1 MENEKMSGQPT
12 EPQNESDISKET
24 KVGEQVKSTD
34 QPAELE
40 SEATPLVSANEAQ
53 SDSVDE
59 LAPEVASEPEVSSEP
74 EVEQEPVVA
83 SVPEVSTEPESEEEL
98 VVASEPE
105 VSTEPESE
113 QEPEASSE
121 ESTDS
126 LDSEAEKSA
135 ETFYQ
140 DIRQKAE
147 EFVLQPDWAYVSNE
161 LANLAL
167 KISEGPEPDAEG
179 SKQAIAAFQ
188 TLRDEFEARKKA
200 HYEELNQKRADNLE
214 RKKKI
219 LKQLSDLIEA
229 QNWTATKEIRSIQQ
243 QWEQIKLLPASE
255 VDALNKRF
263 DGLLEEFENHKVDRL
278 VKKLQKEEEN
288 LTLKLLLLEK
298 IQDLNGKADQ
308 ASADFVALNDE
319 LQDLQNQWRKVGRV
333 PLDRNQHT
341 WDQFYAALDQFSEL
355 RYKHDASYRNSVEK
369 ALQKKQKLIKEA
381 ESLLDMEDLAEAA
394 RRVNKLHKLWKKTG
408 NLPQKEEN
416 ELWDTFKAATD
427 AFNDKKSEN
436 LEELRAIEQKNYE
449 LKLALIQQA
458 ISIKEADNSENGHQ
472 KMQDLMAEWKKI
484 GPVPRKKSSKIWKQ
498 FKEVMDEF
506 YNQRR
511 EHFKDVRKEHK
522 ENLKKKNEIIEQ
534 LNALA
539 DHDDPAIAV
548 QEAKKLQDTFKEIG
562 HVPIKLKNKVW
573 KDYREVCDKIYGN
586 YRSSGT
592 DLGMERKL
600 ASEGLD
606 PSTRKQVI
614 TSQKKLDAAMK
625 TITALEAEIIQ
636 FQEAKTYFKPTNK
649 GNALLDDLDNKIA
662 TAKNKLDQKHAEA
675 YELKKSIDLL
685 KNKGS
690 E

>member
-1 MENEKMSGQPT
+1 MENEKMSGQST

-24 KVGEQVKSTD
+24 KVDEQVKSTD
-34 QPAELE
+34 QPAEQE
-40 SEATPLVSANEAQ
+40 SEVTQLGSFTEAQ
-53 SDSVDE
+53 SESADE
-59 LAPEVASEPEVSSEP
+59 LAPEVSSEP
-74 EVEQEPVVA
+74 E
-83 SVPEVSTEPESEEEL
+83 
-98 VVASEPE
+98 
-105 VSTEPESE
+105 
-113 QEPEASSE
+113 ASSK
-121 ESTDS
+121 ESTVS
-126 LDSEAEKSA
+126 PDSEAEESA

-147 EFVLQPDWAYVSNE
+147 EFVLQPDWAFVSNE

-167 KISEGPEPDAEG
+167 KMSEGPDPDTEG
-179 SKQAIAAFQ
+179 AKQAIAAFQ

-229 QNWTATKEIRSIQQ
+229 ENWTATKEIRSIQQ

-263 DGLLEEFENHKVDRL
+263 DSLLEEFENHKVDRL

-308 ASADFVALNDE
+308 ASADFAALNDE

-341 WDQFYAALDQFSEL
+341 WDQFYAALNQFSEL
-355 RYKHDASYRNSVEK
+355 RYKHDTSYRNSVEK

-408 NLPQKEEN
+408 NLPQREEN

-458 ISIKEADNSENGHQ
+458 ISIKEVDSSENGHQ

-522 ENLKKKNEIIEQ
+522 ENLKKKNEIIDQ

-548 QEAKKLQDTFKEIG
+548 QEAKKLQDIFKEIG

-606 PSTRKQVI
+606 SSTRKEVI

-625 TITALEAEIIQ
+625 MITALEAEIIQ

-662 TAKNKLDQKHAEA
+662 AAKNKLDQKHAEA

>member
-12 EPQNESDISKET
+12 EPQNESDISKEK
-24 KVGEQVKSTD
+24 KVVEPVKSTD
-34 QPAELE
+34 QPAEQE
-40 SEATPLVSANEAQ
+40 SDVTQLGSASEAQ
-53 SDSVDE
+53 SESADE
-59 LAPEVASEPEVSSEP
+59 PAPEVSS
-74 EVEQEPVVA
+74 
-83 SVPEVSTEPESEEEL
+83 
-98 VVASEPE
+98 
-105 VSTEPESE
+105 
-113 QEPEASSE
+113 EPEASSE
-121 ESTDS
+121 ESTVS
-126 LDSEAEKSA
+126 PDSEAEESA

-167 KISEGPEPDAEG
+167 KMSEGPEPDTEG
-179 SKQAIAAFQ
+179 AKQAIAAFQ

-263 DGLLEEFENHKVDRL
+263 DSLLEEFENHKVDRL

-308 ASADFVALNDE
+308 GSADFAALNDE

-355 RYKHDASYRNSVEK
+355 RYKHDATYRNSVEK

-458 ISIKEADNSENGHQ
+458 ISIKEADSSENGHQ
-472 KMQDLMAEWKKI
+472 KMQDLMTEWKKI

-606 PSTRKQVI
+606 PSTRKEVI

-662 TAKNKLDQKHAEA
+662 VAKNKLDQKHAEA

>member
-1 MENEKMSGQPT
+1 MENEKMSGQST

-24 KVGEQVKSTD
+24 KVDEQVKSTD
-34 QPAELE
+34 KPVEQE
-40 SEATPLVSANEAQ
+40 SEVTELGSVKEAQ
-53 SDSVDE
+53 SESADE
-59 LAPEVASEPEVSSEP
+59 LAPEVSSEP
-74 EVEQEPVVA
+74 E
-83 SVPEVSTEPESEEEL
+83 
-98 VVASEPE
+98 
-105 VSTEPESE
+105 
-113 QEPEASSE
+113 ASSK
-121 ESTDS
+121 ESTVS
-126 LDSEAEKSA
+126 PDSEAEESA

-147 EFVLQPDWAYVSNE
+147 EFVLQPDWAFVSNE

-167 KISEGPEPDAEG
+167 KMSEGPDPDTEG
-179 SKQAIAAFQ
+179 AKQAIAAFQ

-263 DGLLEEFENHKVDRL
+263 DSLLEEFENHKVDRL

-308 ASADFVALNDE
+308 ASADFAALNDE

-341 WDQFYAALDQFSEL
+341 WDQFYAALNQFSEL
-355 RYKHDASYRNSVEK
+355 RYKHDTSYRNSVEK

-408 NLPQKEEN
+408 NLPQREEN

-458 ISIKEADNSENGHQ
+458 ISIKEVDSSENGHQ

-522 ENLKKKNEIIEQ
+522 ENLKKKNEIIDQ

-548 QEAKKLQDTFKEIG
+548 QEAKKLQDIFKEIG

-606 PSTRKQVI
+606 SSTRKEVI

-625 TITALEAEIIQ
+625 MITALEAEIIQ

-662 TAKNKLDQKHAEA
+662 AAKNKLDQKHAEA

>member
-12 EPQNESDISKET
+12 ETQNESDISKET
-24 KVGEQVKSTD
+24 KVDEQVKSSD
-34 QPAELE
+34 QPVEQE
-40 SEATPLVSANEAQ
+40 SDATQLGSENKDQ
-53 SDSVDE
+53 SESTDE
-59 LAPEVASEPEVSSEP
+59 LAPEVTSEPEAKQEPETASEPEVSSE
-74 EVEQEPVVA
+74 
-83 SVPEVSTEPESEEEL
+83 
-98 VVASEPE
+98 
-105 VSTEPESE
+105 
-113 QEPEASSE
+113 
-121 ESTDS
+121 ESTVYP
-126 LDSEAEKSA
+126 DSEAEESA
-135 ETFYQ
+135 EAFYQ

-147 EFVLQPDWAYVSNE
+147 EFVLEPDWAYVSNE

-167 KISEGPEPDAEG
+167 KMSEGPEPDTEG
-179 SKQAIAAFQ
+179 AKQAIAAFQ

-200 HYEELNQKRADNLE
+200 YYEELNQKRADNLE

-219 LKQLSDLIEA
+219 LKQLSGLIEA

-255 VDALNKRF
+255 IDALNKRF
-263 DGLLEEFENHKVDRL
+263 DSLLEEFENHKVDRL

-308 ASADFVALNDE
+308 ASSDFAALNDE

-416 ELWDTFKAATD
+416 ELWDIFKVATD

-458 ISIKEADNSENGHQ
+458 ISIKEADNSENDHQ

-484 GPVPRKKSSKIWKQ
+484 GPVPRKRSSKIWKQ

-522 ENLKKKNEIIEQ
+522 ENLKKKNEILEQ

-539 DHDDPAIAV
+539 DHDDPARAV

-562 HVPIKLKNKVW
+562 YVPIKLKNKVW

-600 ASEGLD
+600 ASEGLN
-606 PSTRKQVI
+606 PSTRKEVI
-614 TSQKKLDAAMK
+614 SSQKKLDAAMK

-662 TAKNKLDQKHAEA
+662 MAKNKLDQKHAEA

>member
-1 MENEKMSGQPT
+1 MANLKSTVAKSKSVILDFALITNYRKGRLVNDLERYKHMENEKISGKIT
-12 EPQNESDISKET
+12 ELQNESDSSKVV
-24 KVGEQVKSTD
+24 KDVEQ
-34 QPAELE
+34 AESKGQSGLNE
-40 SEATPLVSANEAQ
+40 LGSSLLIHANEAQ
-53 SDSVDE
+53 TESEVE
-59 LAPEVASEPEVSSEP
+59 LELDTASESKVTDHSESALESKVSSDNNSLE
-74 EVEQEPVVA
+74 
-83 SVPEVSTEPESEEEL
+83 SV
-98 VVASEPE
+98 
-105 VSTEPESE
+105 
-113 QEPEASSE
+113 
-121 ESTDS
+121 
-126 LDSEAEKSA
+126 

-140 DIRQKAE
+140 EICQKAE
-147 EFVLQPDWAYVSNE
+147 EFVLQPDWAFVSNE
-161 LANLAL
+161 LASLAL
-167 KISEGPEPDAEG
+167 KISEGPEPDSEG
-179 SKQAIAAFQ
+179 AKQAIAAFQ
-188 TLRDEFEARKKA
+188 ILRDEFDDRKKT
-200 HYEELNQKRADNLE
+200 HYEELNKKRADNLE

-219 LKQLSDLIEA
+219 LKKLSDLIET

-243 QWEQIKLLPASE
+243 LWEQIKLLPASE

-263 DGLLEEFENHKVDRL
+263 DSLIQEFENHKVDRL

-298 IQDLNGKADQ
+298 IKELNGKADH
-308 ASADFVALNDE
+308 ASADFAVLNTE

-341 WDQFYAALDQFSEL
+341 WDQFYATLDQFNEL
-355 RYKHDASYRNSVEK
+355 RYKHDASFRNSVEK

-416 ELWDTFKAATD
+416 ELWDAFKAATD

-449 LKLALIQQA
+449 LKLALVRQA
-458 ISIKEADNSENGHQ
+458 ISIKDADNSDNGHQ

-498 FKEVMDEF
+498 FKDIMDDF

-511 EHFKDVRKEHK
+511 EHFKDVRKTHK
-522 ENLKKKNEIIEQ
+522 ENLKKKNELLEQ
-534 LNALA
+534 LNLLVG
-539 DHDDPAIAV
+539 HDDPAVAV
-548 QEAKKLQDTFKEIG
+548 QEAKKLQEMFKEIG
-562 HVPIKLKNKVW
+562 HVPIKLKNKIW

-586 YRSSGT
+586 YRFSGP
-592 DLGMERKL
+592 DLGMDRKL
-600 ASEGLD
+600 TSEGLD
-606 PSTRKQVI
+606 PSTRKEVI
-614 TSQKKLDAAMK
+614 GIQKKLDAALK
-625 TITALEAEIIQ
+625 AISALEAEIIQ

-675 YELKKSIDLL
+675 FELKKTIDLL

>member
-12 EPQNESDISKET
+12 EPQNESDISKEK
-24 KVGEQVKSTD
+24 KVVEPVKSTD
-34 QPAELE
+34 QPAEQE
-40 SEATPLVSANEAQ
+40 SDVTQLGSASEAQ
-53 SDSVDE
+53 SESADE
-59 LAPEVASEPEVSSEP
+59 PAPEVSS
-74 EVEQEPVVA
+74 
-83 SVPEVSTEPESEEEL
+83 
-98 VVASEPE
+98 
-105 VSTEPESE
+105 
-113 QEPEASSE
+113 EPEASSE
-121 ESTDS
+121 ESTVS
-126 LDSEAEKSA
+126 PDSEAEESA

-167 KISEGPEPDAEG
+167 KMSEGPEPDTEG
-179 SKQAIAAFQ
+179 AKQAIAAFQ

-263 DGLLEEFENHKVDRL
+263 DSLLEEFENHKVDRL

-308 ASADFVALNDE
+308 GSADFAALNDE

-458 ISIKEADNSENGHQ
+458 ISIKEADSSENGHQ
-472 KMQDLMAEWKKI
+472 KMQDLMTEWKKI

-606 PSTRKQVI
+606 PSTRKEVI

-662 TAKNKLDQKHAEA
+662 VAKNKLDQKHAEA

>member
-1 MENEKMSGQPT
+1 MENEKISGKST
-12 EPQNESDISKET
+12 EPHNESDTPKVAKDIKQVESKRQSKLHEPSSNPLIHANET
-24 KVGEQVKSTD
+24 QLESVVELDFDTASESKVTD
-34 QPAELE
+34 DSEIVLE
-40 SEATPLVSANEAQ
+40 SEASFDNATNL
-53 SDSVDE
+53 SDNNPVESVD
-59 LAPEVASEPEVSSEP
+59 
-74 EVEQEPVVA
+74 
-83 SVPEVSTEPESEEEL
+83 
-98 VVASEPE
+98 
-105 VSTEPESE
+105 
-113 QEPEASSE
+113 
-121 ESTDS
+121 
-126 LDSEAEKSA
+126 
-135 ETFYQ
+135 TFYQ
-140 DIRQKAE
+140 DICQKAE
-147 EFVLQPDWAYVSNE
+147 KFVLQPDWAFVSNE
-161 LANLAL
+161 LTSLAL
-167 KISEGPEPDAEG
+167 KISEGPEPDSEVA
-179 SKQAIAAFQ
+179 KQAIAAFQ
-188 TLRDEFEARKKA
+188 ILRDEFEDRKKT
-200 HYEELNQKRADNLE
+200 HYEELNKKRADNLE

-229 QNWTATKEIRSIQQ
+229 QNWTATREIRSMQQ
-243 QWEQIKLLPASE
+243 LWEQIKLLPASE
-255 VDALNKRF
+255 VDALNKQF
-263 DGLLEEFENHKVDRL
+263 DSLIQEFENHKVDRL

-298 IQDLNGKADQ
+298 IKELNGKADH
-308 ASADFVALNDE
+308 ASADFVLLNNE

-341 WDQFYAALDQFSEL
+341 WDQFYATLDEFNEL

-381 ESLLDMEDLAEAA
+381 ESLLDMKDLAEAA
-394 RRVNKLHKLWKKTG
+394 IRVNKLHKLWKKTG

-416 ELWDTFKAATD
+416 ELWDAFKAATD

-449 LKLALIQQA
+449 LKLALVQRA
-458 ISIKEADNSENGHQ
+458 IFIKEGDNSDNGHQ

-498 FKEVMDEF
+498 FKEVMDDF

-511 EHFKDVRKEHK
+511 EHFKDVRKTHK
-522 ENLKKKNEIIEQ
+522 ENLKKKNDILEQ
-534 LNALA
+534 LNALVS
-539 DHDDPAIAV
+539 HDDPALAV
-548 QEAKKLQDTFKEIG
+548 QEAKKLQDMFKEIG

-586 YRSSGT
+586 YRISGT

-600 ASEGLD
+600 TTEGLD
-606 PSTRKQVI
+606 PSTRKKVI
-614 TSQKKLDAAMK
+614 EFQKKLDA
-625 TITALEAEIIQ
+625 TIKAISGLEAEIIQ

-662 TAKNKLDQKHAEA
+662 TAKNKLDQKHAKA
-675 YELKKSIDLL
+675 FELKKTIDLL

>member
-1 MENEKMSGQPT
+1 MENEKMSGQST

-24 KVGEQVKSTD
+24 KVDEQVKSTD
-34 QPAELE
+34 QPAEQE
-40 SEATPLVSANEAQ
+40 SEVTQLGSVKEAQ
-53 SDSVDE
+53 SESADE
-59 LAPEVASEPEVSSEP
+59 LAPEVSSEP
-74 EVEQEPVVA
+74 E
-83 SVPEVSTEPESEEEL
+83 
-98 VVASEPE
+98 
-105 VSTEPESE
+105 
-113 QEPEASSE
+113 ASSK
-121 ESTDS
+121 ESTVS
-126 LDSEAEKSA
+126 PDSEAEESA

-147 EFVLQPDWAYVSNE
+147 EFVLQPDWAFVSNE

-167 KISEGPEPDAEG
+167 KMSEGPDPDTEG
-179 SKQAIAAFQ
+179 AKQAIAAFQ

-263 DGLLEEFENHKVDRL
+263 DSLLEEFENHKVDRL

-308 ASADFVALNDE
+308 ASADFAALNDE

-341 WDQFYAALDQFSEL
+341 WDQFYAALNQFSEL
-355 RYKHDASYRNSVEK
+355 RYKHDTSYRNSVEK

-408 NLPQKEEN
+408 NLPQREEN

-458 ISIKEADNSENGHQ
+458 ISIKEVDSSENGHQ

-522 ENLKKKNEIIEQ
+522 ENLKKKNEIIDQ

-548 QEAKKLQDTFKEIG
+548 QEAKKLQDIFKEIG

-606 PSTRKQVI
+606 SSTRKEVI
-614 TSQKKLDAAMK
+614 TSQKKLNAAMK
-625 TITALEAEIIQ
+625 MITALEAEIIQ

-662 TAKNKLDQKHAEA
+662 AAKNKLDQKHAEA

>member
-1 MENEKMSGQPT
+1 MENEKISGQPT
-12 EPQNESDISKET
+12 ETQNESDISKET

-34 QPAELE
+34 QPVEQE
-40 SEATPLVSANEAQ
+40 SDATQLGSENKDQ
-53 SDSVDE
+53 SESTDE
-59 LAPEVASEPEVSSEP
+59 LAPEVTSEPE
-74 EVEQEPVVA
+74 A
-83 SVPEVSTEPESEEEL
+83 K
-98 VVASEPE
+98 
-105 VSTEPESE
+105 
-113 QEPEASSE
+113 QEPETASELEVSAE
-121 ESTDS
+121 ESTVYPDG
-126 LDSEAEKSA
+126 EAEESA

-167 KISEGPEPDAEG
+167 KMSEGPEPDTEG
-179 SKQAIAAFQ
+179 AKQAIAAFQ

-255 VDALNKRF
+255 IDALNKRF
-263 DGLLEEFENHKVDRL
+263 DSLLEEFENHKVDRL

-308 ASADFVALNDE
+308 DSADFAALNDE

-341 WDQFYAALDQFSEL
+341 WDQFYAALDQFIEL

-369 ALQKKQKLIKEA
+369 ALHKKQKLIKEA

-498 FKEVMDEF
+498 FKEVMDEY

-539 DHDDPAIAV
+539 GHDDPAIAV

-606 PSTRKQVI
+606 PSTRKEVI
-614 TSQKKLDAAMK
+614 TSQKKLDAARK

>member
-12 EPQNESDISKET
+12 EPQKESDISKEK
-24 KVGEQVKSTD
+24 KVVEPVKSTD
-34 QPAELE
+34 QPAEQE
-40 SEATPLVSANEAQ
+40 SEVTQLGSASEAQ
-53 SDSVDE
+53 SESADE
-59 LAPEVASEPEVSSEP
+59 PAPEVSS
-74 EVEQEPVVA
+74 
-83 SVPEVSTEPESEEEL
+83 
-98 VVASEPE
+98 
-105 VSTEPESE
+105 
-113 QEPEASSE
+113 EPEASSE
-121 ESTDS
+121 ESTVYP
-126 LDSEAEKSA
+126 DSEAEESA

-167 KISEGPEPDAEG
+167 KMSEGPEPDTEG
-179 SKQAIAAFQ
+179 AKQAIAAFQ

-263 DGLLEEFENHKVDRL
+263 DSLLEEFENHKVDRL

-308 ASADFVALNDE
+308 ASADFAALNE
-319 LQDLQNQWRKVGRV
+319 VLQDLQNQWRKVGRV

-458 ISIKEADNSENGHQ
+458 ISIKEADSGENGHQ
-472 KMQDLMAEWKKI
+472 KMQDLMTEWKKI

-606 PSTRKQVI
+606 PSTRKEVI
-614 TSQKKLDAAMK
+614 TSQKKLDVAMK

-662 TAKNKLDQKHAEA
+662 VAKNKLDQKHAEA

>member
-1 MENEKMSGQPT
+1 LANLKSTVAKSKSVILDFALITNYRKGRLVNDLERYKHMENEKISGKIT
-12 EPQNESDISKET
+12 ELQNESDSSKVV
-24 KVGEQVKSTD
+24 KDVEQ
-34 QPAELE
+34 AESKGQSGLNE
-40 SEATPLVSANEAQ
+40 LGSSLLIHANEAQ
-53 SDSVDE
+53 TESEVE
-59 LAPEVASEPEVSSEP
+59 LELDTASESKVTDHSESALESKVSSDNNSLE
-74 EVEQEPVVA
+74 
-83 SVPEVSTEPESEEEL
+83 SV
-98 VVASEPE
+98 
-105 VSTEPESE
+105 
-113 QEPEASSE
+113 
-121 ESTDS
+121 
-126 LDSEAEKSA
+126 

-140 DIRQKAE
+140 EICQKAE
-147 EFVLQPDWAYVSNE
+147 EFVLQPDWAFVSNE
-161 LANLAL
+161 LASLAL
-167 KISEGPEPDAEG
+167 KISEGPEPDSEG
-179 SKQAIAAFQ
+179 AKQAIAAFQ
-188 TLRDEFEARKKA
+188 ILRDEFDDRKKT
-200 HYEELNQKRADNLE
+200 HYEELNKKRADNLE

-219 LKQLSDLIEA
+219 LKKLSDLIET

-243 QWEQIKLLPASE
+243 LWEQIKLLPASE

-263 DGLLEEFENHKVDRL
+263 DSLIQEFENHKVDRL

-298 IQDLNGKADQ
+298 IKELNGKADH
-308 ASADFVALNDE
+308 ASADFAVLNTE

-341 WDQFYAALDQFSEL
+341 WDQFYATLDQFNEL
-355 RYKHDASYRNSVEK
+355 RYKHDASFRNSVEK

-416 ELWDTFKAATD
+416 ELWDAFKAATD

-449 LKLALIQQA
+449 LKLALVRQA
-458 ISIKEADNSENGHQ
+458 ISIKDADNSDNGHQ

-498 FKEVMDEF
+498 FKDIMDDF

-511 EHFKDVRKEHK
+511 EHFKDVRKTHK
-522 ENLKKKNEIIEQ
+522 ENLKKKNELLEQ
-534 LNALA
+534 LNLLVG
-539 DHDDPAIAV
+539 HDDPAVAV
-548 QEAKKLQDTFKEIG
+548 QEAKKLQEMFKEIG
-562 HVPIKLKNKVW
+562 HVPIKLKNKIW

-586 YRSSGT
+586 YRFSGP
-592 DLGMERKL
+592 DLGMDRKL
-600 ASEGLD
+600 TSEGLD
-606 PSTRKQVI
+606 PSTRKEVI
-614 TSQKKLDAAMK
+614 GIQKKLDAALK
-625 TITALEAEIIQ
+625 AISALEAEIIQ

-675 YELKKSIDLL
+675 FELKKTIDLL

>member
-12 EPQNESDISKET
+12 ETQNASDISKET
-24 KVGEQVKSTD
+24 KVDEQVKSSD
-34 QPAELE
+34 QPVEQE
-40 SEATPLVSANEAQ
+40 SDATQLGSENKDQ
-53 SDSVDE
+53 SESTDE
-59 LAPEVASEPEVSSEP
+59 LAPEVSSEPEAKQEPETASEPEVSSE
-74 EVEQEPVVA
+74 
-83 SVPEVSTEPESEEEL
+83 
-98 VVASEPE
+98 
-105 VSTEPESE
+105 
-113 QEPEASSE
+113 
-121 ESTDS
+121 ESTVYP
-126 LDSEAEKSA
+126 DSEAEESA
-135 ETFYQ
+135 EAFYQ

-147 EFVLQPDWAYVSNE
+147 EFVLEPDWAYVSNE

-167 KISEGPEPDAEG
+167 KMSEGPEPDTEG
-179 SKQAIAAFQ
+179 AKQAIAAFQ

-200 HYEELNQKRADNLE
+200 YYEELNQKRADNLE

-219 LKQLSDLIEA
+219 LKQLSGLIEA

-255 VDALNKRF
+255 IDPLNKRF
-263 DGLLEEFENHKVDRL
+263 DSLLEEFENHKVDRL

-308 ASADFVALNDE
+308 ASSDFAALNDE

-355 RYKHDASYRNSVEK
+355 RYKHDVSYRNSVEK

-416 ELWDTFKAATD
+416 ELWDIFKAATD

-458 ISIKEADNSENGHQ
+458 ISIKEADNSENDHQ

-484 GPVPRKKSSKIWKQ
+484 GPVPRKRSSKIWKQ

-522 ENLKKKNEIIEQ
+522 ENLKKKNEILEQ

-539 DHDDPAIAV
+539 DHDDPARAV

-562 HVPIKLKNKVW
+562 YVPIKLKNKVW

-600 ASEGLD
+600 ASEGLN
-606 PSTRKQVI
+606 PSTRKEVI
-614 TSQKKLDAAMK
+614 SSQKKLDAAMK
-625 TITALEAEIIQ
+625 TIAALEAEIIQ

-662 TAKNKLDQKHAEA
+662 MAKNKLDQKHAEA
-675 YELKKSIDLL
+675 YELKKSITLL

>member
-1 MENEKMSGQPT
+1 MENKKMSGQPT
-12 EPQNESDISKET
+12 ESQNESDISKEK
-24 KVGEQVKSTD
+24 KVVEPVKSTD
-34 QPAELE
+34 QPAEQE
-40 SEATPLVSANEAQ
+40 SDVTQLGSASEAQ
-53 SDSVDE
+53 SESADE
-59 LAPEVASEPEVSSEP
+59 PASEVAFEL
-74 EVEQEPVVA
+74 EVEQEPVLT
-83 SVPEVSTEPESEEEL
+83 SESEVSS
-98 VVASEPE
+98 
-105 VSTEPESE
+105 
-113 QEPEASSE
+113 EPEASSE
-121 ESTDS
+121 ESTVS
-126 LDSEAEKSA
+126 HDSEAEESA

-167 KISEGPEPDAEG
+167 KMSEGPEPDTEG
-179 SKQAIAAFQ
+179 AKQAIAAFQ

-263 DGLLEEFENHKVDRL
+263 DSLLEEFENHKVDRL

-308 ASADFVALNDE
+308 ATADFAALSDE

-381 ESLLDMEDLAEAA
+381 ESLIDMEDLAEAA

-458 ISIKEADNSENGHQ
+458 ISIKEADNGENGHQ
-472 KMQDLMAEWKKI
+472 KMQDLMGEWKKI

-539 DHDDPAIAV
+539 DHVDPAIAV

-606 PSTRKQVI
+606 PSTRKEVI
-614 TSQKKLDAAMK
+614 TSQKKLDVAMK

-662 TAKNKLDQKHAEA
+662 IAKNKLDQKHAEA

>member
-12 EPQNESDISKET
+12 ETQNESDISKET
-24 KVGEQVKSTD
+24 KVDEQVKSSD
-34 QPAELE
+34 QPIEQE
-40 SEATPLVSANEAQ
+40 SDATQLGSENKDQ
-53 SDSVDE
+53 SESTDE
-59 LAPEVASEPEVSSEP
+59 LAPEVSSEPEAKQEPETASEPEVSSE
-74 EVEQEPVVA
+74 
-83 SVPEVSTEPESEEEL
+83 
-98 VVASEPE
+98 
-105 VSTEPESE
+105 
-113 QEPEASSE
+113 
-121 ESTDS
+121 ESTVYP
-126 LDSEAEKSA
+126 DSEAEESA
-135 ETFYQ
+135 EAFYQ

-147 EFVLQPDWAYVSNE
+147 EFVLEPDWAYVSNE

-167 KISEGPEPDAEG
+167 KMSEGPEPDTEG
-179 SKQAIAAFQ
+179 AKQAIAAFQ

-200 HYEELNQKRADNLE
+200 YYEELNQKRADNLE

-219 LKQLSDLIEA
+219 LKQLSGLIEA

-255 VDALNKRF
+255 IDALNKRF
-263 DGLLEEFENHKVDRL
+263 DSLLEEFENHKVDRL

-308 ASADFVALNDE
+308 ASSDFAALNDE

-458 ISIKEADNSENGHQ
+458 ISIKEADNSENDHQ

-484 GPVPRKKSSKIWKQ
+484 GPVPRKRSSKIWKQ

-522 ENLKKKNEIIEQ
+522 ENLKKKNEILEQ

-539 DHDDPAIAV
+539 DHDDPARAV

-562 HVPIKLKNKVW
+562 YVPIKLKNKVW

-600 ASEGLD
+600 ASEGLN
-606 PSTRKQVI
+606 PSTRKEVI
-614 TSQKKLDAAMK
+614 SSQKKLDAAMK
-625 TITALEAEIIQ
+625 TIAALEAEIIQ

-662 TAKNKLDQKHAEA
+662 MAKNKLDQKHAEA

>member
-1 MENEKMSGQPT
+1 MENEKISRQPT
-12 EPQNESDISKET
+12 ETQNESDISKET

-34 QPAELE
+34 QPVEQE
-40 SEATPLVSANEAQ
+40 SDATQLGSANKAQ
-53 SDSVDE
+53 SELADE
-59 LAPEVASEPEVSSEP
+59 LA
-74 EVEQEPVVA
+74 
-83 SVPEVSTEPESEEEL
+83 PEVSTEPEAKQEPET
-98 VVASEPE
+98 ASEPE
-105 VSTEPESE
+105 VS
-113 QEPEASSE
+113 AE
-121 ESTDS
+121 ESTVYPDG
-126 LDSEAEKSA
+126 EAEESA

-147 EFVLQPDWAYVSNE
+147 EFVLQPDWTYVSNE

-167 KISEGPEPDAEG
+167 KMSEGPEPDTEG
-179 SKQAIAAFQ
+179 AKQAIAAFQ
-188 TLRDEFEARKKA
+188 TLRDEFETRKKA

-255 VDALNKRF
+255 IDALNKRF
-263 DGLLEEFENHKVDRL
+263 DSLLEEFENHKVDRL

-308 ASADFVALNDE
+308 ASADFAALNDE

-341 WDQFYAALDQFSEL
+341 WDQFYAALDQFIEL

-449 LKLALIQQA
+449 LKLALIQQT

-498 FKEVMDEF
+498 FKEVMDEY

-539 DHDDPAIAV
+539 GHDDPAIAV

-606 PSTRKQVI
+606 PSTRKEVI
-614 TSQKKLDAAMK
+614 TSQKKLYAARK

>member
-1 MENEKMSGQPT
+1 MENEKISGQPT
-12 EPQNESDISKET
+12 ETQNESDISKET

-34 QPAELE
+34 QPVEQE
-40 SEATPLVSANEAQ
+40 SDATQLGSENKDQ
-53 SDSVDE
+53 SESTDE
-59 LAPEVASEPEVSSEP
+59 LAPEVTSEPE
-74 EVEQEPVVA
+74 A
-83 SVPEVSTEPESEEEL
+83 K
-98 VVASEPE
+98 
-105 VSTEPESE
+105 
-113 QEPEASSE
+113 QEPETASELEVSAE
-121 ESTDS
+121 ESTVYPDG
-126 LDSEAEKSA
+126 EAEESA

-167 KISEGPEPDAEG
+167 KMSEGPEPDTEG
-179 SKQAIAAFQ
+179 AKQAIAAFQ
-188 TLRDEFEARKKA
+188 TLRDEFETRKKA

-255 VDALNKRF
+255 IDALNKRF
-263 DGLLEEFENHKVDRL
+263 DSLLEEFENHKVDRL

-308 ASADFVALNDE
+308 ASADFAALNDE

-341 WDQFYAALDQFSEL
+341 WDQFYAALDQFIEL

-369 ALQKKQKLIKEA
+369 ALHKKQKLIKEA

-498 FKEVMDEF
+498 FKEVMDEY

-539 DHDDPAIAV
+539 GHDDPAIAV

-606 PSTRKQVI
+606 PSTRKEVI
-614 TSQKKLDAAMK
+614 TSQKKLDAARK

>member
-12 EPQNESDISKET
+12 EPQNESDISKEK
-24 KVGEQVKSTD
+24 KVVEPVKSTD
-34 QPAELE
+34 QPAEQE
-40 SEATPLVSANEAQ
+40 SDVTQLGSASEAQ
-53 SDSVDE
+53 SESADE
-59 LAPEVASEPEVSSEP
+59 PAPEVSS
-74 EVEQEPVVA
+74 
-83 SVPEVSTEPESEEEL
+83 
-98 VVASEPE
+98 
-105 VSTEPESE
+105 
-113 QEPEASSE
+113 EPEASSE
-121 ESTDS
+121 ESTVS
-126 LDSEAEKSA
+126 PDSEAEESA

-167 KISEGPEPDAEG
+167 KMSEGQEPDTEG
-179 SKQAIAAFQ
+179 AKQAIAAFQ

-263 DGLLEEFENHKVDRL
+263 DSLLEEFENHKVDRL

-308 ASADFVALNDE
+308 ASADFAALNE
-319 LQDLQNQWRKVGRV
+319 VLQDLQNQWRKVGRV

-355 RYKHDASYRNSVEK
+355 RYKHDTSYRNSVEK

-458 ISIKEADNSENGHQ
+458 ISIKEADRGENGHQ
-472 KMQDLMAEWKKI
+472 KMQDLMTEWKKI

-511 EHFKDVRKEHK
+511 EHFKNVRKEHK

-606 PSTRKQVI
+606 PSTRKEVI

-662 TAKNKLDQKHAEA
+662 VAKNKLDQKHAEA

-685 KNKGS
+685 KN
-690 E
+690 

>member
-12 EPQNESDISKET
+12 EPQNESDISKEK
-24 KVGEQVKSTD
+24 KVVEPVKSTD
-34 QPAELE
+34 QPAEQE
-40 SEATPLVSANEAQ
+40 SDVTQLGSASEAQ
-53 SDSVDE
+53 SESADE
-59 LAPEVASEPEVSSEP
+59 PAPEVSS
-74 EVEQEPVVA
+74 
-83 SVPEVSTEPESEEEL
+83 
-98 VVASEPE
+98 
-105 VSTEPESE
+105 
-113 QEPEASSE
+113 EPEASSE
-121 ESTDS
+121 ESTVS
-126 LDSEAEKSA
+126 PDSEAEESA

-167 KISEGPEPDAEG
+167 KMSEGPEPDTEG
-179 SKQAIAAFQ
+179 AKQAIAAFQ

-263 DGLLEEFENHKVDRL
+263 DSLLEEFENHKVDRL

-308 ASADFVALNDE
+308 ASADFAALNDE

-355 RYKHDASYRNSVEK
+355 RYKHDTSYRNSVEK

-458 ISIKEADNSENGHQ
+458 ISIKEADSSENGHQ
-472 KMQDLMAEWKKI
+472 KMQDLMTEWKKI

-606 PSTRKQVI
+606 PSTRKEVI

-662 TAKNKLDQKHAEA
+662 VAKNKLDQKHAEA

>member
-1 MENEKMSGQPT
+1 MENEKISGQPT
-12 EPQNESDISKET
+12 ETQNESDISKET

-34 QPAELE
+34 QPVEQE
-40 SEATPLVSANEAQ
+40 SDATQLGSANKAQ
-53 SDSVDE
+53 SELADE
-59 LAPEVASEPEVSSEP
+59 LA
-74 EVEQEPVVA
+74 
-83 SVPEVSTEPESEEEL
+83 PEVSTEPEAKQEPKT
-98 VVASEPE
+98 ASEPE
-105 VSTEPESE
+105 VS
-113 QEPEASSE
+113 AE
-121 ESTDS
+121 ESTVYPDG
-126 LDSEAEKSA
+126 EAEESV

-147 EFVLQPDWAYVSNE
+147 EFVLQPDWTYVSNE

-167 KISEGPEPDAEG
+167 KMSEGPEPDTDGA
-179 SKQAIAAFQ
+179 KQAIAAFQ
-188 TLRDEFEARKKA
+188 TLGDEFETRKKA
-200 HYEELNQKRADNLE
+200 HYEDLNQKRADNLE

-255 VDALNKRF
+255 IDALNKRF
-263 DGLLEEFENHKVDRL
+263 DSLLEEFENHKVDRL

-308 ASADFVALNDE
+308 ASADFAALNDE

-341 WDQFYAALDQFSEL
+341 WDQFYAALDQFIEL

-458 ISIKEADNSENGHQ
+458 ISIKEVDNSENGHQ

-498 FKEVMDEF
+498 FKEVMDEY

-539 DHDDPAIAV
+539 GHDDPAIAV

-606 PSTRKQVI
+606 PSTRKEVI
-614 TSQKKLDAAMK
+614 TSQKKLDAARK

>member
-12 EPQNESDISKET
+12 ESQNESDISKEK
-24 KVGEQVKSTD
+24 KVVEPVKSTD
-34 QPAELE
+34 QPAEQE
-40 SEATPLVSANEAQ
+40 SDVTQLGSASEAQ
-53 SDSVDE
+53 SESADE
-59 LAPEVASEPEVSSEP
+59 PASEVAFEL
-74 EVEQEPVVA
+74 EVEQEPVLT
-83 SVPEVSTEPESEEEL
+83 SESEVSS
-98 VVASEPE
+98 
-105 VSTEPESE
+105 
-113 QEPEASSE
+113 EPEASSE
-121 ESTDS
+121 ESTVS
-126 LDSEAEKSA
+126 HDSEAEESA

-167 KISEGPEPDAEG
+167 KMSEGPEPDTEG
-179 SKQAIAAFQ
+179 AKQAIAAFQ

-263 DGLLEEFENHKVDRL
+263 DSLLEEFENHKVDRL

-308 ASADFVALNDE
+308 ATADFAALSDE

-381 ESLLDMEDLAEAA
+381 ESLIDMEDLAEAA

-458 ISIKEADNSENGHQ
+458 ISIKEADNGENGHQ
-472 KMQDLMAEWKKI
+472 KMQDLMGEWKKI

-539 DHDDPAIAV
+539 DHVDPAIAV

-606 PSTRKQVI
+606 PSTRKEVI
-614 TSQKKLDAAMK
+614 TSQKKLDVAMK

-662 TAKNKLDQKHAEA
+662 IAKNKLDQKHAEA

>member
-12 EPQNESDISKET
+12 ESQNESDISKEK
-24 KVGEQVKSTD
+24 KVVEPVKSTN
-34 QPAELE
+34 QPAEQE
-40 SEATPLVSANEAQ
+40 SDVTQLGSASEAQ
-53 SDSVDE
+53 SESADE
-59 LAPEVASEPEVSSEP
+59 PAPEVSS
-74 EVEQEPVVA
+74 
-83 SVPEVSTEPESEEEL
+83 
-98 VVASEPE
+98 
-105 VSTEPESE
+105 
-113 QEPEASSE
+113 EPEASSE
-121 ESTDS
+121 ESTVS
-126 LDSEAEKSA
+126 PDSEAEESA

-147 EFVLQPDWAYVSNE
+147 EFVLQPDWAYASNE

-167 KISEGPEPDAEG
+167 KMSEGPEPDTEG
-179 SKQAIAAFQ
+179 AKQAIAAFQ

-263 DGLLEEFENHKVDRL
+263 DSLLEEFENHKVDRL

-308 ASADFVALNDE
+308 ASADFAALNE
-319 LQDLQNQWRKVGRV
+319 VLQDLQNQWRKVGRV

-458 ISIKEADNSENGHQ
+458 ISIKEADRGENGHQ
-472 KMQDLMAEWKKI
+472 KMQDLMTEWKKI

-606 PSTRKQVI
+606 PSTRKEVI

-662 TAKNKLDQKHAEA
+662 VAKNKLDQKHAEA

>member
-12 EPQNESDISKET
+12 ESQNESDISKEK
-24 KVGEQVKSTD
+24 KVVEPVKSTD
-34 QPAELE
+34 QPAEQE
-40 SEATPLVSANEAQ
+40 SDVTQLGSASKAQ
-53 SDSVDE
+53 SESADE
-59 LAPEVASEPEVSSEP
+59 PASEVAFEL
-74 EVEQEPVVA
+74 EVEQEPVLT
-83 SVPEVSTEPESEEEL
+83 SESEVSS
-98 VVASEPE
+98 
-105 VSTEPESE
+105 
-113 QEPEASSE
+113 EPEASSE
-121 ESTDS
+121 ESTVS
-126 LDSEAEKSA
+126 HDSEAEESA

-167 KISEGPEPDAEG
+167 KMSEGPEPDTEG
-179 SKQAIAAFQ
+179 AKQAIAAFQ

-263 DGLLEEFENHKVDRL
+263 DSLLEEFENHKVDRL

-308 ASADFVALNDE
+308 ATADFAALSDE

-381 ESLLDMEDLAEAA
+381 ESLIDMEDLAEAA

-458 ISIKEADNSENGHQ
+458 ISIKEADNGENGHQ
-472 KMQDLMAEWKKI
+472 KMQDLMGEWKKI

-539 DHDDPAIAV
+539 DHVDPAIAV

-606 PSTRKQVI
+606 PSTRKEVI
-614 TSQKKLDAAMK
+614 TSQKKLDVAMK

-662 TAKNKLDQKHAEA
+662 IAKNKLDQKHAEA

>member
-12 EPQNESDISKET
+12 ESQNESDISKEK
-24 KVGEQVKSTD
+24 KVVEPVKSTD
-34 QPAELE
+34 QPAEQE
-40 SEATPLVSANEAQ
+40 SDVTQLGSASEAQ
-53 SDSVDE
+53 SESADE
-59 LAPEVASEPEVSSEP
+59 PASEVAFEL
-74 EVEQEPVVA
+74 EVEQEPVLA
-83 SVPEVSTEPESEEEL
+83 SESEVSS
-98 VVASEPE
+98 
-105 VSTEPESE
+105 
-113 QEPEASSE
+113 EPEASSE
-121 ESTDS
+121 ESTVS
-126 LDSEAEKSA
+126 HDSEAEESA

-167 KISEGPEPDAEG
+167 KMSEGPEPDTEG
-179 SKQAIAAFQ
+179 AKQAIAAFQ

-263 DGLLEEFENHKVDRL
+263 DSLLEEFENHKVDRL

-308 ASADFVALNDE
+308 ATADFAALSDE

-381 ESLLDMEDLAEAA
+381 ESLIDMEDLAEAA

-458 ISIKEADNSENGHQ
+458 ISIKEADNGENGHQ
-472 KMQDLMAEWKKI
+472 KMQDLMGEWKKI
-484 GPVPRKKSSKIWKQ
+484 GPVPRKKSSKIWNQ

-539 DHDDPAIAV
+539 DHVDPAIAV

-606 PSTRKQVI
+606 PSTRKEVI
-614 TSQKKLDAAMK
+614 TSQKKLDVAMK

-662 TAKNKLDQKHAEA
+662 IAKNKLDQKHAEA